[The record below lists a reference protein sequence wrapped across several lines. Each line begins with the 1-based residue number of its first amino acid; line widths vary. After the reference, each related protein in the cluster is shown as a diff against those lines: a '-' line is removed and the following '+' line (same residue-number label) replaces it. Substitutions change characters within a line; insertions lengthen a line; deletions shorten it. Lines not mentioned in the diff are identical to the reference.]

1 MMKRYER
8 AGNWNQRSLLQ
19 STDGEKARK
28 LVQEYSQTDNCQL
41 AAFTLQNGIFILFWL
56 RSK

>member
-1 MMKRYER
+1 MKRYER

-28 LVQEYSQTDNCQL
+28 LVQEYSQTDNFQL
-41 AAFTLQNGIFILFWL
+41 AASTLQNGIFILFWL